1 MEEKI
6 EDIFKEIILRN
17 FQKNYVK
24 LKEIG
29 LYPGQEMI
37 LEYLVNYEG
46 VTQSELVSFTK
57 RSAATIAKMVQ
68 RMQEK
73 GYLTRLIEPSDKR
86 MHHLYVTQKG
96 KETYAKIVALQ
107 KQNDKEYATLFSEKE
122 KEQIRTFLVRI
133 RDYLKGE
140 NNEKNN

>member
-140 NNEKNN
+140 SNEKNN

>member
-37 LEYLVNYEG
+37 LEYLVNHEG

-122 KEQIRTFLVRI
+122 KEQIKTFLVRI

>member
-37 LEYLVNYEG
+37 LEYLVNHEG

-122 KEQIRTFLVRI
+122 KKQIRTFLVRI